1 MSLGATRHGAA
12 RGGAAREN
20 RKARRVNVILSPFFP
35 KGKQNTDLLVY
46 FDTFKTWKA
55 YSTTRNPIENT

>member
-35 KGKQNTDLLVY
+35 KGKQNTD
-46 FDTFKTWKA
+46 
-55 YSTTRNPIENT
+55 